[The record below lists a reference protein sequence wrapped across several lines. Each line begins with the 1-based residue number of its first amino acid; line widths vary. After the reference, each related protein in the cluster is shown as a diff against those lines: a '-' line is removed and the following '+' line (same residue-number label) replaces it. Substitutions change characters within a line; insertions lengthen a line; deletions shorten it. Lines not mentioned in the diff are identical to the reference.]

1 MIDFLKKT
9 NINEDILIEIIKN
22 NNPSSLSSLSI
33 NEEECVKIINYM
45 KEIGL
50 TCIDELLINRID
62 LFLSSF
68 DKFIKK
74 LSKFNI
80 PVLVQLVNTDYA
92 TIDIINE

>member
-1 MIDFLKKT
+1 MIDFLKRI
-9 NINEDILIEIIKN
+9 NIKENILIEIIKN
-22 NNPSSLSSLSI
+22 NNPSSLSSLVV
-33 NEEECVKIINYM
+33 NEDECLKIINYM
-45 KEIGL
+45 KEIGF
-50 TCIDELLINRID
+50 TCIDDLLINRID

-80 PVLVQLVNTDYA
+80 PVLVQLVNTDYT

>member
-1 MIDFLKKT
+1 MIDFLKQMDVKE
-9 NINEDILIEIIKN
+9 NVLIEIIKN
-22 NNPSSLSSLSI
+22 NNPSALSSLVI
-33 NEEECVKIINYM
+33 NEDESLKIINYM

-68 DKFIKK
+68 EKFVKK

>member
-1 MIDFLKKT
+1 MIDFLKQV
-9 NINEDILIEIIKN
+9 DIKEAVLIEIVKN

-33 NEEECVKIINYM
+33 NEEECLKIINYM
-45 KEIGL
+45 KEIGF
-50 TCIDELLINRID
+50 TCIDDLLINRID

-68 DKFIKK
+68 DKFVKK

-80 PVLVQLVNTDYA
+80 PVLVQLTNTDYA

>member
-1 MIDFLKKT
+1 MIDFLKEI
-9 NINEDILIEIIKN
+9 NIKDEVLVEIIKT
-22 NNPSSLSSLSI
+22 NNPSALSSLSV
-33 NEEECVKIINYM
+33 NEEECLKIINYM

-50 TCIDELLINRID
+50 ICIDELLINRID

-68 DKFIKK
+68 EKFIKK

-80 PVLVQLVNTDYA
+80 PVLVQLVNMDYA

>member
-1 MIDFLKKT
+1 MIDFLKQV
-9 NINEDILIEIIKN
+9 DIKEEVLIEIVKN

-33 NEEECVKIINYM
+33 NEEECLKIINYM
-45 KEIGL
+45 KEMGL

-68 DKFIKK
+68 DKFVKK

-80 PVLVQLVNTDYA
+80 PVFVQLVNTDYA

>member
-1 MIDFLKKT
+1 MIDFLKQV
-9 NINEDILIEIIKN
+9 DIKEEVLIEIVKN

-33 NEEECVKIINYM
+33 NEEECLKIINYM
-45 KEIGL
+45 KEIGF

-68 DKFIKK
+68 DKFVKK

-80 PVLVQLVNTDYA
+80 PVLVQLTNTDYA

>member
-1 MIDFLKKT
+1 MIDFLKKV
-9 NINEDILIEIIKN
+9 DIKEEVLIEIVKN

-33 NEEECVKIINYM
+33 NEEECLKIINYM
-45 KEIGL
+45 KEMGL

-68 DKFIKK
+68 DKFVKK

-80 PVLVQLVNTDYA
+80 PVLVQLTNTDYA

>member
-33 NEEECVKIINYM
+33 NEEECIKIINYM

>member
-1 MIDFLKKT
+1 MIDFLKQI
-9 NINEDILIEIIKN
+9 NIKENILIEIIKN
-22 NNPSSLSSLSI
+22 NNPSSLSSLVV
-33 NEEECVKIINYM
+33 NEDECLKIINYM
-45 KEIGL
+45 NEIGF
-50 TCIDELLINRID
+50 TCIDDLLINRID

-80 PVLVQLVNTDYA
+80 PVLVQLVNTDYT

>member
-1 MIDFLKKT
+1 MIDFLKKI
-9 NINEDILIEIIKN
+9 NIKEDVLIEIIKN
-22 NNPSSLSSLSI
+22 NNPSSLSSLSV
-33 NEEECVKIINYM
+33 NEDECLKIINYM

-50 TCIDELLINRID
+50 TCIDDLLINRID
-62 LFLSSF
+62 VFLSSF

>member
-22 NNPSSLSSLSI
+22 NNPSALSSLSI
-33 NEEECVKIINYM
+33 NEEECTKIINYM
-45 KEIGL
+45 KEIGF

>member
-1 MIDFLKKT
+1 MIDFLKQV
-9 NINEDILIEIIKN
+9 DIKEEVLIEIVKN

-33 NEEECVKIINYM
+33 NEEECLKIINYM
-45 KEIGL
+45 KEMGL

-68 DKFIKK
+68 DKFVKK

-80 PVLVQLVNTDYA
+80 PILVQLTNTDYA

>member
-22 NNPSSLSSLSI
+22 NNPSALSSLSI

-50 TCIDELLINRID
+50 ACIDELLINRID

>member
-1 MIDFLKKT
+1 MIDFLKQV
-9 NINEDILIEIIKN
+9 DIKEEVLIEIVKN

-33 NEEECVKIINYM
+33 NEEECLKIINYM
-45 KEIGL
+45 KEMGL

-68 DKFIKK
+68 DKFVKK

-80 PVLVQLVNTDYA
+80 PVLVQLTNTDYA

>member
-9 NINEDILIEIIKN
+9 NINEDILIKIIKN
-22 NNPSSLSSLSI
+22 NNPSALSSLSI
-33 NEEECVKIINYM
+33 NEEECIKIINYM

>member
-1 MIDFLKKT
+1 MIDFLKKI
-9 NINEDILIEIIKN
+9 NIKEDVLIEIIKN
-22 NNPSSLSSLSI
+22 NNPSALSSLSI
-33 NEEECVKIINYM
+33 NEDECLKIINYM
-45 KEIGL
+45 REIGIA
-50 TCIDELLINRID
+50 CIDELLINRID

>member
-22 NNPSSLSSLSI
+22 NNPSALSSLSI

>member
-50 TCIDELLINRID
+50 TCIDELLIK
-62 LFLSSF
+62 LV
-68 DKFIKK
+68 DKKG
-74 LSKFNI
+74 
-80 PVLVQLVNTDYA
+80 
-92 TIDIINE
+92 

>member
-1 MIDFLKKT
+1 MIDFLKQV
-9 NINEDILIEIIKN
+9 DIKEEVLIEIVKN

-33 NEEECVKIINYM
+33 NEEECLKIINYM
-45 KEIGL
+45 KEMGL

-68 DKFIKK
+68 NKFIKK

-80 PVLVQLVNTDYA
+80 PALVQLVNTDYA

>member
-1 MIDFLKKT
+1 MIDFLKQV
-9 NINEDILIEIIKN
+9 DIKEEVLIEIVKN

-33 NEEECVKIINYM
+33 NEEECLKIINYM
-45 KEIGL
+45 KEIGF
-50 TCIDELLINRID
+50 TCIDDLLINRID

-68 DKFIKK
+68 DKFVKK

-80 PVLVQLVNTDYA
+80 PVLVQLTNTDYA

>member
-22 NNPSSLSSLSI
+22 NNPSALSSLSI

-45 KEIGL
+45 KEIGF

-68 DKFIKK
+68 DKFIK
-74 LSKFNI
+74 N
-80 PVLVQLVNTDYA
+80 
-92 TIDIINE
+92 

>member
-1 MIDFLKKT
+1 MIDFLKQVGIK
-9 NINEDILIEIIKN
+9 EEVLIEIVKN

-33 NEEECVKIINYM
+33 NEEECLKIINYM
-45 KEIGL
+45 KEMGL

-68 DKFIKK
+68 DKFVKK

-80 PVLVQLVNTDYA
+80 PVLVQLTNTDYA

>member
-1 MIDFLKKT
+1 
-9 NINEDILIEIIKN
+9 
-22 NNPSSLSSLSI
+22 
-33 NEEECVKIINYM
+33 M

-50 TCIDELLINRID
+50 ICIDELLINRID

-68 DKFIKK
+68 EKFIKK

-80 PVLVQLVNTDYA
+80 PVLVQLVNMDYA

>member
-22 NNPSSLSSLSI
+22 NNPSALSSLSI
-33 NEEECVKIINYM
+33 NEEECIKIINYM

>member
-22 NNPSSLSSLSI
+22 NNPSALSSLSI
-33 NEEECVKIINYM
+33 NEDECIKIINYM
-45 KEIGL
+45 KEIGF

>member
-1 MIDFLKKT
+1 
-9 NINEDILIEIIKN
+9 
-22 NNPSSLSSLSI
+22 
-33 NEEECVKIINYM
+33 M
-45 KEIGL
+45 KEMGL

-68 DKFIKK
+68 DKFVKK

-80 PVLVQLVNTDYA
+80 PVLVQLTNTDYA

>member
-22 NNPSSLSSLSI
+22 NNPSALSSLSI

-50 TCIDELLINRID
+50 VCIDELLINRID

>member
-1 MIDFLKKT
+1 MIDFLKQI
-9 NINEDILIEIIKN
+9 NIKENILIEIIKN
-22 NNPSSLSSLSI
+22 NNPSTLSSLVV
-33 NEEECVKIINYM
+33 NEDECLKIINYM
-45 KEIGL
+45 KEIGF
-50 TCIDELLINRID
+50 TCIDDLLINRID

-68 DKFIKK
+68 DKFVKK

>member
-1 MIDFLKKT
+1 MIDFLKKA
-9 NINEDILIEIIKN
+9 NIKDDILIEIIKN
-22 NNPSSLSSLSI
+22 NNPSSLSSLSV
-33 NEEECVKIINYM
+33 NEDECLKIINYM
-45 KEIGL
+45 KNIGF
-50 TCIDELLINRID
+50 TCIDELLINRLNI
-62 LFLSSF
+62 FLSSF